1 MNETISNANAKEA
14 EDIVPG
20 ANFWESNK
28 EEIKEVCR
36 PFVSKFK
43 EKGYDKVLSRLQNY
57 DDVIPAGNA
66 LYSILLDV
74 LDIDPEM
81 KYESS
86 FEEKPRSFYNPNDN
100 TVYILTSIKDSNLN
114 KNELAL
120 KTFNTIS
127 HEMFHAYQY
136 KVANSNEE
144 RAELYRRE
152 FYDYKHP
159 ETKGK
164 NEYASQFLEM
174 EAMFFAYNIEMV
186 ISDTIN
192 KK

>member
-1 MNETISNANAKEA
+1 MNETISNTNTKES
-14 EDIVPG
+14 EDTGLIL
-20 ANFWESNK
+20 NFWESNK

-66 LYSILLDV
+66 LYSILSDV

-86 FEEKPRSFYNPNDN
+86 FEEKRSFYRTNENAI
-100 TVYILTSIKDSNLN
+100 YIRTSIKDSNLN

-120 KTFNTIS
+120 KTFNKIS

-136 KVANSNEE
+136 KVSNSNEE

-152 FYDYKHP
+152 FDDYKGS
-159 ETKGK
+159 ETDCIT
-164 NEYASQFLEM
+164 EYYNQFLEM
-174 EAMFFAYNIEMV
+174 EARFFAYNIEMI

>member
-1 MNETISNANAKEA
+1 MNETIGNTGTKET
-14 EDIVPG
+14 EDNVPG
-20 ANFWESNK
+20 LKFWESNK

-57 DDVIPAGNA
+57 DGVEPASNA
-66 LYSILLDV
+66 LYSILSDV

-86 FEEKPRSFYNPNDN
+86 FEEKPRSSYSTNDN
-100 TVYILTSIKDSNLN
+100 TVYIRTSIKDSNLN

-144 RAELYRRE
+144 RAELYKQE
-152 FYDYKHP
+152 FYGYKTP
-159 ETKGK
+159 ETECKYG
-164 NEYASQFLEM
+164 YASQFLEM
-174 EAMFFAYNIEMV
+174 EAMFFAYNIEMI
-186 ISDTIN
+186 ISDAI

>member
-1 MNETISNANAKEA
+1 MNETIGNTSTKEA
-14 EDIVPG
+14 KYTASGV
-20 ANFWESNK
+20 NFWESNK

-43 EKGYDKVLSRLQNY
+43 EKGYDKVLSRLQNH

-86 FEEKPRSFYNPNDN
+86 FEEKPYSFYNAKDN
-100 TVYILTSIKDSNLN
+100 AICIRTSIKDSNLN

-120 KTFNTIS
+120 KTFNKIS

-136 KVANSNEE
+136 KVSNSNEE

-152 FYDYKHP
+152 IYDYKTP
-159 ETKGK
+159 ETTCE
-164 NEYASQFLEM
+164 NEYASQFSEM
-174 EAMFFAYNIEMV
+174 EAMFFAYNIEMI
-186 ISDTIN
+186 ISDAIN